1 MELST
6 LNTVISQS
14 LIRLPT
20 TRCLLGFTLEQQRT
34 DSLIITACLSPPLIA
49 IMTRLAVTVLKIVQ
63 VPGGTILVLIQ
74 ILTPRMGT
82 MVIISI
88 GVTFWRAK

>member
-20 TRCLLGFTLEQQRT
+20 KRCLLGFTLEQQRT

-63 VPGGTILVLIQ
+63 VPGGTISVVIQ
-74 ILTPRMGT
+74 ILTPRMDT
-82 MVIISI
+82 MVITGI